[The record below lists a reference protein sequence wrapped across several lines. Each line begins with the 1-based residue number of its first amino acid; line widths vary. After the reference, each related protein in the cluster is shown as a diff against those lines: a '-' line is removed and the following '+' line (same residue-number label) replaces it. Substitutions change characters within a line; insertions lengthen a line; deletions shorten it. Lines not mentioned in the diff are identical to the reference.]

1 VELIGVFEPDAERR
15 RELEHSDGPYQGVR
29 WFHDRDEMLG
39 DPSIVAIASE
49 GLPRESLE
57 QTEAILKA
65 GKHVWY
71 DKPAGD
77 HWAQWQQAIALA
89 EESHLHIQM
98 GYMFR
103 YHDGFRRIGQW
114 IESKLLG
121 DVFAIRIHMSSRIS
135 PAQRRLLSHHAGG
148 IFFELGCHVLDQI
161 VWWLGRPRKVT
172 AFLRNDGGVISE
184 FHDNTITVFEYSKAM
199 AVVEIAALEVGA
211 SASRRIEVYG
221 SRGSAIMQP
230 LEPAKSVWLCLE
242 EAQAPYRQ
250 GAQSIPLEEQSRQT
264 LYDLELAAFV
274 ATLLGEQ
281 PPARPLSHELLVQET
296 LLRATG
302 RLLDPI

>member
-1 VELIGVFEPDAERR
+1 
-15 RELEHSDGPYQGVR
+15 
-29 WFHDRDEMLG
+29 M
-39 DPSIVAIASE
+39 AIASE

-57 QTEAILKA
+57 QTEEIIKA

-77 HWAQWQQAIALA
+77 NWTQWQRVIALA
-89 EESHLHIQM
+89 QASHLHIQV

-114 IESKLLG
+114 VNSKLLG
-121 DVFAIRIHMSSRIS
+121 DLFAIRVHMSSRIS

-161 VWWLGRPRKVT
+161 VWLLGRPHKVT
-172 AFLRNDGGVISE
+172 AFLRNDGGCIGHESRTGTVSE
-184 FHDNTITVFEYSKAM
+184 FHDNTIAVLEYDKAM
-199 AVVEIAALEVGA
+199 ALVEIAALEVGA

-230 LEPAKSVWLCLE
+230 LEPAKSIWLCLE

-250 GAQSIPLEEQSRQT
+250 GQQFITLEEQSRQT

-281 PPARPLSHELLVQET
+281 PPDRPLSHELLVQET

-302 RLLDPI
+302 KLP